1 MFGAVAVPLA
11 AVVVTLALGRMGGVA
26 ADRLALAAWRH
37 HRSPRRLVPAPEGVP
52 PVPAFFAGG
61 ALGHSNGR
69 ATDPRPSPL
78 TLPLVAI
85 GADGVV
91 DLGSDGFAVLCRA
104 SAVSF
109 SLRTATEQE
118 ALVAG
123 FGRYLNSLSEPTQ
136 ILIRAEPIDLGPMI
150 ADLERA
156 APALPHLGLE
166 DAARAHARFLGEL
179 AATRDLLRREVLVVL
194 RQRGG
199 EGARARLLRRA
210 EEATA
215 ALSAAGVTLAL
226 LAGDEA
232 SSCLGR
238 ALDPAGL
245 PGPLIMGR
253 GTGGSHGLDT
263 VEVGRTARAL
273 RLRPTPTAQ
282 VTAHKREDGRERFTG
297 HGSQQHGSPHS
308 RRFGGGGERGV
319 VSPRRL
325 ALRARRDRGR
335 RPGGFGSATIGV
347 PVSPSSGIR
356 ERWGWAGSSPS
367 RPIPGDS
374 ISRSTSNR
382 SRPSWRP
389 TACGVRWPVSNRDAA
404 PMRAR
409 VV

>member
-1 MFGAVAVPLA
+1 VSRSGHEDAPRRVRIPADVEREDRLLANLTARQLAILGAGGVVLWVLYEVTARLVPLPVFAAVAAPLA

-61 ALGHSNGR
+61 ALGRSNGPAR
-69 ATDPRPSPL
+69 EPRSSPL

-150 ADLERA
+150 AALERA

-166 DAARAHARFLGEL
+166 EAARAHARFLGEL

-199 EGARARLLRRA
+199 DGARVRLLRRA

-232 SSCLGR
+232 SRCLGR

-245 PGPLIMGR
+245 PGAADHGTRDGR
-253 GTGGSHGLDT
+253 VTRARHDRSGDDREGSAFASYADGTGDDT
-263 VEVGRTARAL
+263 
-273 RLRPTPTAQ
+273 
-282 VTAHKREDGRERFTG
+282 
-297 HGSQQHGSPHS
+297 
-308 RRFGGGGERGV
+308 GERG
-319 VSPRRL
+319 
-325 ALRARRDRGR
+325 
-335 RPGGFGSATIGV
+335 
-347 PVSPSSGIR
+347 
-356 ERWGWAGSSPS
+356 WA
-367 RPIPGDS
+367 
-374 ISRSTSNR
+374 
-382 SRPSWRP
+382 
-389 TACGVRWPVSNRDAA
+389 
-404 PMRAR
+404 
-409 VV
+409 